1 MKNRWLNLV
10 LLLTNRIY
18 SKKQL
23 VIGEAGLGAVYNIF
37 QLIALETILAVVS
50 FPLYLSLRNASVTAF
65 FQEKGSYSKV
75 NFDYNLRRVL
85 TVTGVGLIA
94 LVWIAKLA
102 LIILLPKIYGPLPL
116 YTVTDFRPVDILSQ
130 QLVSAE
136 TGIQTARV
144 MKTMPKPEITGVIK
158 LKGGDYTFLGVGQ
171 PNSTVILL
179 LSDKQTAIYS
189 GETDKNGKWEIGYSQ
204 SKFKLGPG
212 NHSVI
217 VFGYDSK
224 LGVRSETGL
233 EQFFKVQT
241 SWMDSLVANVD
252 VLANWSVVLIIILG
266 VFLTFLTL

>member
-23 VIGEAGLGAVYNIF
+23 IVGQTGLGAVNNIF
-37 QLIALETILAVVS
+37 QLIALEMILALIS
-50 FPLYLSLRNASVTAF
+50 FPLYISLRTASVTAF
-65 FQEKGSYSKV
+65 LSEKGSYAKV

-85 TVTGVGLIA
+85 TITGVGIA
-94 LVWIAKLA
+94 A
-102 LIILLPKIYGPLPL
+102 LIWATKLSLIIFLPKVYGPLPL
-116 YTVTDFRPVDILSQ
+116 YVVTNFRPADILSQ
-130 QLVSAE
+130 ELIAAE
-136 TGIQTARV
+136 TGIQTARI
-144 MKTMPKPEITGVIK
+144 MKLMPKPEVTGVNK
-158 LKGGDYTFLGVGQ
+158 LKNGDYIFLGTGQ

-189 GETDKNGKWEIGYSQ
+189 ADTDKNGNWEIEYSKN
-204 SKFKLGPG
+204 KFKLSPG

-241 SWMDSLVANVD
+241 SWMDTIVANVD

>member
-18 SKKQL
+18 TKKQL
-23 VIGEAGLGAVYNIF
+23 IIEQSGLGAVYNIF
-37 QLIALETILAVVS
+37 LLIVLEIVLAVIS
-50 FPLYLSLRNASVTAF
+50 LPLYISLRSASVTAF
-65 FQEKGSYSKV
+65 LSEKGSYAKV
-75 NFDYNLRRVL
+75 DFDYNIRRIL
-85 TVTGVGLIA
+85 TLTGVGIVALIW
-94 LVWIAKLA
+94 VIKLS

-116 YTVTDFRPVDILSQ
+116 YVVTDFRPADILSKE
-130 QLVSAE
+130 LVMAE
-136 TGIQTARV
+136 TGIQTARI
-144 MKTMPKPEITGVIK
+144 MKTMPKPEVTGVTK
-158 LKGGDYTFLGVGQ
+158 LKGGDYTFLGTGQ

-179 LSDKQTAIYS
+179 LTDKQTAIYS
-189 GETDKNGKWEIGYSQ
+189 GLTDKSGKWEIDYSQ

-217 VFGYDSK
+217 VFGYDQK

-241 SWMDSLVANVD
+241 SLMDSLVANVD
-252 VLANWSVVLIIILG
+252 VLANWSVVIIILLG

>member
-23 VIGEAGLGAVYNIF
+23 IIGQTGLGAVYNIF
-37 QLIALETILAVVS
+37 QLIALEIILAIIS
-50 FPLYLSLRNASVTAF
+50 FPLYLSMRSASVTAF
-65 FQEKGSYSKV
+65 LAEKGSYAKV
-75 NFDYNLRRVL
+75 NFDYNLRRIL
-85 TVTGVGLIA
+85 TITGVGIVALIW
-94 LVWIAKLA
+94 VAKLL
-102 LIILLPKIYGPLPL
+102 LIILVPKIYGPLPL
-116 YTVTDFRPVDILSQ
+116 YIVTDFRPADILSKD
-130 QLVSAE
+130 LVAAE
-136 TGIQTARV
+136 TGIQTARI
-144 MKTMPKPEITGVIK
+144 MKSMPKPEVTGVNK
-158 LKGGDYTFLGVGQ
+158 LKGGDYTFVGSGQ

-179 LSDKQTAIYS
+179 LTDKQTAIYS
-189 GETDKNGKWEIGYSQ
+189 GPTDKNGKWQIDYLA
-204 SKFKLGPG
+204 SKFKLGAG
-212 NHSVI
+212 NHSVV

-241 SWMDSLVANVD
+241 SFMDSLVANVD

>member
-18 SKKQL
+18 SRKQL
-23 VIGEAGLGAVYNIF
+23 IVGQTGLGAVNNIF
-37 QLIALETILAVVS
+37 QLIALEIILAIIS
-50 FPLYLSLRNASVTAF
+50 FPLYVSLRTASVTAF
-65 FQEKGSYSKV
+65 LADKGSYAKV

-85 TVTGVGLIA
+85 TLTGVGIVVLIW
-94 LVWIAKLA
+94 VIKLA

-116 YTVTDFRPVDILSQ
+116 YVVNDFRPADILSKE
-130 QLVSAE
+130 LISAE
-136 TGIQTARV
+136 TGIQTARI
-144 MKTMPKPEITGVIK
+144 MKSMPKPEVTGVDK
-158 LKGGDYTFLGVGQ
+158 LKGGDYNFIGTGQ
-171 PNSTVILL
+171 PNSTVVLL
-179 LSDKQTAIYS
+179 LTDKQTAIYS
-189 GETDKNGKWEIGYSQ
+189 APVDKNGKWEINYLK

-224 LGVRSETGL
+224 LRVRSETGL

-241 SWMDSLVANVD
+241 SWLDGLVTNVD
-252 VLANWSVVLIIILG
+252 VLANWSVVVVILLG

>member
-23 VIGEAGLGAVYNIF
+23 VIRETGLGAVNNIF
-37 QLIALETILAVVS
+37 QLIVLEIILALIS
-50 FPLYLSLRNASVTAF
+50 FPLYISLRTASVTAF
-65 FQEKGSYSKV
+65 LVEKGSYAKV
-75 NFDYNLRRVL
+75 DFDYNLRRVL
-85 TVTGVGLIA
+85 TLTGVGIIA
-94 LVWIAKLA
+94 LVWAAKLA
-102 LIILLPKIYGPLPL
+102 LIILLPKVYGPLPL
-116 YTVTDFRPVDILSQ
+116 YMVTDFRPADILSQ
-130 QLVSAE
+130 QLVAAE
-136 TGIQTARV
+136 TGIQTARI
-144 MKTMPKPEITGVIK
+144 MKSMPKPEVTGVTK
-158 LKGGDYTFLGVGQ
+158 LKGGDYAFLGNGQ

-252 VLANWSVVLIIILG
+252 VLANWSVVLIILLG